1 MLKDKKYQT
10 EVQLSQPEKNE
21 TFVNISSSS
30 ICM

>member
-21 TFVNISSSS
+21 TFVNISLALLR
-30 ICM
+30 